1 MSAIPQGAAA
11 RRPGTEETPHIRRTP
26 DGAASLNMMVEGM
39 HCGGCVARIE
49 RALHALPAVRA
60 ARVNLSTRR
69 LAVTWDDS
77 ATGAADIL
85 GTVEGLGFR
94 AMPFDPELL
103 AGRQQAREKDLLRA
117 MAVAGFAAGNVMLLS
132 VSVWAGY
139 AGEMGEATRS
149 LFHWLSALIAL
160 PAVAYAG
167 RPFFASAAR
176 ALAARRTNMDVP
188 ITLAILLATGMSL
201 FETAAG
207 GHYVYFDSAVTLLFF
222 LLVGR
227 YLDSRARGRAR
238 AAAENLLGL
247 AAGSVTVLDADG
259 TTRICDP
266 AAVAPGA
273 VILVPPGQRIGVDGT
288 VIEGASDVD
297 SSLVTGESLPAAI
310 GPGAAVFAGTLNL
323 TAALKVRAAATG
335 EGTLLAEIA
344 RLMEAAEQGRA
355 RFVALADRV
364 ARLYAPAV
372 HGLALATFL
381 IWFVLVGAP
390 WQQALL
396 YAVAVLIITCPCA
409 LGLAV
414 PAVQV
419 IASGRLFRQG
429 ILLKS
434 ATALERLAQIDMIAF
449 DKTGTLTLGRPA
461 LRRDRPVDGEALR
474 AAASIAAASSHPL
487 ARALVAA
494 APPIPVAAN
503 VTETPG
509 AGLAWSGPEGET
521 RLGSRL
527 WCGVAEE
534 AGGPAEGDG
543 PELWFARPRMAPV
556 RFAFEDAPRP
566 DAAAVVAGLRA
577 SGLRLALLSG
587 DRPGAVRALAEGVGI
602 ADWHAG
608 MGPAEKVARLEELA
622 AGGHHVLMVGDGL
635 NDAPSLAVAHVSL
648 SPSSAAEI
656 SQNAADIVFQGDRL
670 APVAEAIAV
679 ARRAASLVRQ
689 NLVLALLYNV
699 FTIPLAM
706 LGHVTP
712 LIAAV
717 AMSSSSLVVMG
728 NALRLAGRGRTAGT
742 YRIDR

>member
-1 MSAIPQGAAA
+1 MTAISQGPAAM
-11 RRPGTEETPHIRRTP
+11 RPGAEDPPHIRRTT
-26 DGAASLNMMVEGM
+26 DGAARLNMMVEGV

-49 RALHALPAVRA
+49 RALRAMPAVRA

-77 ATGAADIL
+77 RAGPAEIMAA
-85 GTVEGLGFR
+85 VEGLGYR

-103 AGRQQAREKDLLRA
+103 AGRHQAQEKALLRA

-139 AGEMGEATRS
+139 SGEMGVATRG

-160 PAVAYAG
+160 PAIAYAG
-167 RPFFASAAR
+167 QPFFASAIQ
-176 ALAARRTNMDVP
+176 ALAAGRTNMDVP

-201 FETAAG
+201 IETASG

-247 AAGSVTVLDADG
+247 AASSVTVLDPDG
-259 TTRICDP
+259 TQRVCDP

-273 VILVPPGQRIGVDGT
+273 VVLVPAGQRIGVDGT

-310 GPGAAVFAGTLNL
+310 GPGTAVFAGTLNL
-323 TAALKVRAAATG
+323 TATLRVRAAATG
-335 EGTLLAEIA
+335 EDTLLAEIA

-372 HGLALATFL
+372 HSLAAITFL
-381 IWFVLVGAP
+381 IWFFLVGAP

-434 ATALERLAQIDMIAF
+434 ATALERLAQIDTIAF

-461 LRRDRPVDGEALR
+461 LRRDRAVDDEALR

-503 VTETPG
+503 VIETPG
-509 AGLAWSGPEGET
+509 AGLAWAGPAGGT
-521 RLGSRL
+521 YLGSRA
-527 WCGVAEE
+527 WCGVA
-534 AGGPAEGDG
+534 AEDGSTDDG
-543 PELWFARPRMAPV
+543 PELWFVRPGMAPV

-566 DAAAVVAGLRA
+566 DAAAVVARLRS
-577 SGLRLALLSG
+577 SGLRLLLLSG
-587 DRPGAVRALAEGVGI
+587 DRPDAVRALAERLGI
-602 ADWHAG
+602 ADWRAG
-608 MGPAEKVARLEELA
+608 MAPGQKVARLEELA
-622 AGGHHVLMVGDGL
+622 AEGRHVLMVGDGL

-670 APVAEAIAV
+670 APVAEALAV
-679 ARRAASLVRQ
+679 AGRAALLVRQ
-689 NLVLALLYNV
+689 NLALALLYNIV
-699 FTIPLAM
+699 TVPLAM

-712 LIAAV
+712 LVAAV

-728 NALRLAGRGRTAGT
+728 NALRLAGRNRPAGAGG
-742 YRIDR
+742 